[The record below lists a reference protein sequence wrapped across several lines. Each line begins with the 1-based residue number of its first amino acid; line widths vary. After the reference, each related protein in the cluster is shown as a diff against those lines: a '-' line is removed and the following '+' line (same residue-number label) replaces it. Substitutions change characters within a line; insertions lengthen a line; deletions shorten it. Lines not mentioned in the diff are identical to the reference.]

1 MHFVHILLRV
11 FSIPL
16 ILHVL
21 FYFLILVY
29 WNYQQVW
36 FGSPYLKYQNTK
48 RIKVSCLFIKNKL
61 IFILHSKNIKEKLQK
76 KIQIF
81 GLNRKTLQELQKK
94 RSLDPTLSSIYTNSW
109 VLFQLKQLE
118 ASINFKIKITKLV
131 ATSLNQLVL
140 LQLVTITDRLL
151 IRITKWLT

>member
-1 MHFVHILLRV
+1 
-11 FSIPL
+11 
-16 ILHVL
+16 
-21 FYFLILVY
+21 LVY

>member
-1 MHFVHILLRV
+1 
-11 FSIPL
+11 
-16 ILHVL
+16 
-21 FYFLILVY
+21 LVY

-61 IFILHSKNIKEKLQK
+61 IYILHSKNIKEKLQK